1 MLFPSLPPSTTHEL
15 PISAPVSD
23 GVLRPRL
30 VRCRGDHCASLCA
43 LQESNMVSVSHAK
56 CRRCIYRC
64 IAAQVSPTC
73 KGIGSL
79 PGVAITHHGT
89 CICICRLAELVA
101 ANAPSGSSGSN
112 SRRRHSEF
120 AIDAAHELARFIF
133 DNLTPAMPNDD
144 EAGNSSRHKTVE
156 DAPNMLQGKIILK
169 SAAYIC
175 PSANLSP
182 ASTSSSSGM
191 HELQPNQR
199 LKKEK
204 CVSCLLYAKSEAS
217 TGSSE
222 HCVS

>member
-1 MLFPSLPPSTTHEL
+1 
-15 PISAPVSD
+15 
-23 GVLRPRL
+23 
-30 VRCRGDHCASLCA
+30 
-43 LQESNMVSVSHAK
+43 MVSVSHAK

-101 ANAPSGSSGSN
+101 DANAPSGSN

-133 DNLTPAMPNDD
+133 DNLTPAIPNDD
-144 EAGNSSRHKTVE
+144 EAGNSSSHRTVE

-191 HELQPNQR
+191 HELQPNER
-199 LKKEK
+199 LKQEK
-204 CVSCLLYAKSEAS
+204 SVSCLLYAKSEAS